1 MSQKV
6 EIAIVTWLLV
16 SLTQVPVISFRR
28 PIRHSLLA
36 TANPGLVTAGH
47 RQLET
52 PRGSPALGVPG
63 ESWGSPYWLVR
74 SVWPHM
80 PRMAPQLAVTWLY
93 LFLFFNPM
101 AAHWFQWT
109 QAARLLLSTPPF
121 GWGCIN
127 PQPGSSLVSQER
139 TYLTSTAGTSCLHYC
154 MSLGPDSCNLLSAV
168 QLIKPLFHRENADIF
183 SSLF

>member
-109 QAARLLLSTPPF
+109 QAFCCLRRLSGGAALIL
-121 GWGCIN
+121 
-127 PQPGSSLVSQER
+127 
-139 TYLTSTAGTSCLHYC
+139 
-154 MSLGPDSCNLLSAV
+154 SLGRHWSVRKEPT
-168 QLIKPLFHRENADIF
+168 
-183 SSLF
+183 